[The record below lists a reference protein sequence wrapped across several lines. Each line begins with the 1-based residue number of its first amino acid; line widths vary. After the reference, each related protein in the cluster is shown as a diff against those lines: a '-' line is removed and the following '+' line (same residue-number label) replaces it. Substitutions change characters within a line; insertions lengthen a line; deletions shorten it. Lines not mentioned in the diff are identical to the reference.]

1 MLKISKDLRKK
12 VISIIQKNKRG
23 HIGPAFSLIEILW
36 SIYNTDFYFNSH
48 SKFFHL
54 RDRVILSKGHGC
66 LALYAVLNEKGILPD
81 DALASFCEFES
92 ILGGHPE
99 RRIEYGIEASTGS
112 LGHGLSLGV
121 GIAKSHQIKKNVDSK
136 VFVILGDGELNE
148 GSVWESAMSASKHS
162 LKNLILL
169 IDYNKM
175 QAYGDSQEVMKL
187 DPLDEKWKSFGFDI
201 HEVDGHSIKELQ
213 STIKKVREKKNPCP
227 TVIICHTT
235 KGYGVDFMHNNPVW
249 HHKSNIT
256 EDEFKKI
263 DSTLSK

>member
-1 MLKISKDLRKK
+1 MIVITKLKNYLIFYLKIIEMNPFQIYLNHMLKISKDLRKK

-66 LALYAVLNEKGILPD
+66 LALYSVLNEKGILPD

-136 VFVILGDGELNE
+136 VFVIFIVLFFQIFL
-148 GSVWESAMSASKHS
+148 
-162 LKNLILL
+162 
-169 IDYNKM
+169 
-175 QAYGDSQEVMKL
+175 
-187 DPLDEKWKSFGFDI
+187 
-201 HEVDGHSIKELQ
+201 
-213 STIKKVREKKNPCP
+213 
-227 TVIICHTT
+227 
-235 KGYGVDFMHNNPVW
+235 
-249 HHKSNIT
+249 
-256 EDEFKKI
+256 
-263 DSTLSK
+263 